1 MVLLLDASAHQKS
14 WGLVFLSEKSGGG
27 ALLDDYTLLLAL
39 LNLYGPIKSVVP
51 FMLYIPL

>member
-14 WGLVFLSEKSGGG
+14 WGLVFLSEKSGGC
-27 ALLDDYTLLLAL
+27 APLDDYTLLLAL